1 MFQKYQMMW
10 KALSALWNGE
20 RNMNPCS
27 PFFDILVGKVLG
39 IMGFQIEN
47 RRIFSFV
54 GILTNLT

>member
-39 IMGFQIEN
+39 IMGLGEYFLLL
-47 RRIFSFV
+47 V
-54 GILTNLT
+54 Y